1 MKISTT
7 LFFETMP
14 LLSLMHCPDFGDT
27 LRLAAAA
34 VVAES
39 KDEGALMSGQSMRR
53 WVCFELLRSGY
64 CFAAYANGRFSE
76 RPTVHKVLKRLLLA

>member
-1 MKISTT
+1 MEISTT
-7 LFFETMP
+7 LYFETMP

-53 WVCFELLRSGY
+53 WVCFELLRREQ
-64 CFAAYANGRFSE
+64 RFGKALFEVQNTS
-76 RPTVHKVLKRLLLA
+76 